1 MRYIENTVTDPAF
14 NMAAE
19 EWLLTETDDEVFM
32 LWRNEP
38 CILIGRNQNTLS
50 QIDERFVRDRN
61 IPVVRRMSGG
71 GAVFNDLG
79 NVNFTFIANG
89 SADDGLDFQRFTTPI
104 LKALRGM
111 GVACSFEGRNDLLI
125 DGKKFSGNAQHMH
138 KNRILHHGTLLFSAD
153 MADLSG
159 ALRVDPEKFRDKA
172 VKSVTSRVT
181 NIASHLPSPMSVTEF
196 IEALMTVVSQQAAN
210 TIVSLSDEEVA
221 AINGIADARYRTW
234 DWNFGRSPAYDFTRT
249 VRTSGGLLEVHLEI
263 EKGRITSARLFG
275 DYFGIYAISDI
286 EQLLEGCLHDR
297 TALEQR
303 LAGVSL
309 DEYMMG
315 VSRSALVDALF

>member
-19 EWLLTETDDEVFM
+19 EWLLTETLDEVFM

-50 QIDERFVRDRN
+50 QIDERFVRERN

-104 LKALRGM
+104 LEALRGM

-196 IEALMTVVSQQAAN
+196 IEALMTVVSQQAAD
-210 TIVSLSDEEVA
+210 TIVSLSGEEVA

-275 DYFGIYAISDI
+275 DYFGIYSISDI

-297 TALEQR
+297 AALEQR